1 VTLPPEPPPEDH
13 EGLAAEEA
21 AAVFAERWGFGLTA
35 PADCDWGP
43 DKREAPQR
51 YLCRGPSRGS
61 RKGPGLIPM
70 GAAGFLFGEGG
81 VGKGWAA
88 LDLAVAVAA
97 GDDGHNRTGDP
108 KWFGA
113 ADNSNA
119 LPIEH
124 PGLVLFLS
132 AEDRRVDLVRRL
144 HRLRRARFPHTHR
157 IPVGGTTPPIH
168 ADALANHRPEWRAM
182 RRAMERLTLVTTQ
195 DRESLRGIRLQ
206 DRDGDPSKETEELRD
221 YLRRVSDAR
230 ELPWRLIVVDTLS
243 RLAAPEAET
252 DNAVGAQFIEAL
264 EELTH
269 TNPRSELPPVVLALH
284 HTSKGATR
292 EKGSEGLRGSSSL
305 GFNARW
311 AGGMFRA
318 KSGEGE
324 GRSPYRWLDV
334 GKVNHAPEAGA
345 VLVHQRPFDSDDQT
359 KPDSWTSGV
368 LDARP
373 AGELRGLEASNAS
386 SGKGGTKAPG
396 KRQNKGGGAPPG
408 MGT

>member
-1 VTLPPEPPPEDH
+1 VTQQPDPPPPPHDPERLDAMAD
-13 EGLAAEEA
+13 AAEA
-21 AAVFAERWGFGLTA
+21 ADLWGFGLSA
-35 PADCDWGP
+35 AADCDWGP
-43 DKREAPQR
+43 GKREAPQTF
-51 YLCRGPSRGS
+51 LCRGPDRQHNRRGA
-61 RKGPGLIPM
+61 GVIPM

-97 GDDGHNRTGDP
+97 GDDDEHNRQGDP

-113 ADNSNA
+113 ADNGNA

-132 AEDRRVDLVRRL
+132 AEDRRADLLRRL
-144 HRLRRARFPHTHR
+144 HRLRRARFPNVHQ
-157 IPVGGTTPPIH
+157 IPVSGTVPPVY
-168 ADALANHRPEWRAM
+168 ATALAEHRPEWRAM
-182 RRAMERLTLVTTQ
+182 KRAMERLELVATQ
-195 DRESLRGIRLQ
+195 DREPLRGMRLQ
-206 DRDGDPSKETEELRD
+206 DRSGDTSPKALGLRD
-221 YLRRVSDAR
+221 YLRQVSKTR

-269 TNPRSELPPVVLALH
+269 SNPQGELPPVVLALH
-284 HTSKGATR
+284 HTNKGATR
-292 EKGSEGLRGSSSL
+292 AKGSEGLRGSSSL

-311 AGGMFRA
+311 TGGLFRA
-318 KSGEGE
+318 ESGKDEGQ
-324 GRSPYRWLDV
+324 SPYRWLDV
-334 GKVNHAPEAGA
+334 GKVNHAPEGRP
-345 VLVHQRPFDSDDQT
+345 VLVHQRPFDADNQD

-373 AGELRGLEASNAS
+373 AGELRDLEASQANGS
-386 SGKGGTKAPG
+386 KGGAKAPAERAG
-396 KRQNKGGGAPPG
+396 RP
-408 MGT
+408 